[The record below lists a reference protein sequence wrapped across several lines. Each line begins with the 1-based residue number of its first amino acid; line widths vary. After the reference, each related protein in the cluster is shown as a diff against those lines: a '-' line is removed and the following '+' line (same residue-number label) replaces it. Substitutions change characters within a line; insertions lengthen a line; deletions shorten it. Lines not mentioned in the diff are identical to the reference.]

1 MSLIPEALA
10 EDLEGLARLSR
21 RDASLWIDRLN
32 VWDSRHELPPSR
44 TLDLVALW
52 IARGFDDDRL
62 SFEVAGVLINE
73 VYGAVV
79 MTDHMRYRQLRSIRH
94 LNQPPKRSLP
104 ADGEEPFWWRVYLA
118 FDAGEFHRLPDEDP
132 VEAHT
137 RPLVR
142 QLLGDT

>member
-1 MSLIPEALA
+1 MSLIPEELA
-10 EDLEGLARLSR
+10 RDLEDLARLDHR
-21 RDASLWIDRLN
+21 HDLLWLDRLN
-32 VWDSRHELPPSR
+32 LWDARHDLPPLT

-62 SFEVAGVLINE
+62 SFEVADALINE
-73 VYGAVV
+73 LYGAVV
-79 MTDHMRYRQLRSIRH
+79 MTDHMRHHRLRSISR

-104 ADGEEPFWWRVYLA
+104 AGGEEPFWWRVYLA
-118 FDAGEFHRLPDEDP
+118 FDAGEFHRLPDENP

-142 QLLGDT
+142 QLLTDI